1 MLNFERMFIFAPNCL
16 HKICYLKL
24 FGTLSNGW
32 RSSRTFTVMEM
43 VP

>member
-1 MLNFERMFIFAPNCL
+1 MLNFEWMFIFAPNFL
-16 HKICYLKL
+16 YKICYLKL
-24 FGTLSNGW
+24 FGTLSKGS